1 MPDQRKLRGSGAA
14 IVHRSDVVELY
25 YITPIGNVPSI
36 LKRGI
41 LSNAR
46 ASGIPHTS
54 LAMEEIQTIRTN
66 KKVPGAQR
74 LHSYANLY
82 FDAHNPMLSRRREHN
97 DTICVL
103 RISAAVLDLPD
114 VIVADSNAASDY
126 VRFYRSAEGIASINK
141 DKLFARY
148 WTNSENA
155 YERMAHKSLKCA
167 EVLVPEAVE
176 PNYITGAYVANQ
188 TALANFAA
196 LNTGLTVC
204 IRSDMFF

>member
-1 MPDQRKLRGSGAA
+1 VQ
-14 IVHRSDVVELY
+14 RSDVTELH
-25 YITPIGNVPSI
+25 YITPIANVRSM

-54 LAMEEIQTIRTN
+54 LAMEEIQAIRTN

-103 RISAAVLDLPD
+103 RISAAVLDMPD

-126 VRFYRSAEGIASINK
+126 VRFYRSPEGIASINK

-148 WTNSENA
+148 WTNSENP

-167 EVLVPEAVE
+167 EVLVPQKVE
-176 PNYITGAYVANQ
+176 PNYIIGGYVANDR
-188 TALANFAA
+188 ALASFTR
-196 LNTGLTVC
+196 LDTRLTVC
-204 IRSDMFF
+204 IRNDIFF